1 MNGAFQGVRI
11 GERTEGD
18 KVVPDPL
25 RYSVGDEVSDALTA
39 ADPSIGRVISRVG
52 SVGVQSGPT
61 RFAALARTVIGQQLS
76 EPSASA
82 ITTRV
87 KRDIGLTPE
96 AVVAASDDAMHVA
109 GVSRRKS
116 EYLRGIA
123 QAVVSEELDLDALDT
138 LDDDH
143 VAERLMRV
151 RGVGRWTA
159 QMFLLFA
166 LQRPDVIVL
175 DDMGIR
181 AAAGR
186 MLGIGRAA
194 SAGELAE
201 AAERWRP
208 HRSAATLYLYR
219 DRS

>member
-1 MNGAFQGVRI
+1 VNGAFQGARAA
-11 GERTEGD
+11 GRTERGHF
-18 KVVPDPL
+18 VPDPI

-52 SVGVQSGPT
+52 SVEVQSGPT

-76 EPSASA
+76 ESSASA
-82 ITTRV
+82 IIARV
-87 KRDIGLTPE
+87 ERDIGLSPE
-96 AVVAASDDAMHVA
+96 AVVAASDDTMRIAAVC
-109 GVSRRKS
+109 GCKS

-123 QAVVSEELDLDALDT
+123 QAEVSGELDLDALDT

-143 VAERLMRV
+143 VAERLTRV

-159 QMFLLFA
+159 QMFLLLA
-166 LQRPDVIVL
+166 LRRPDVIVL

-186 MLGIGRAA
+186 MLGLGRSA
-194 SAGELAE
+194 SVSELAE

-208 HRSAATLYLYR
+208 YRSAATLYLYR

>member
-1 MNGAFQGVRI
+1 MGPSQGARAAG
-11 GERTEGD
+11 RTEGGHF
-18 KVVPDPL
+18 VPEPR
-25 RYSVGDEVSDALTA
+25 RYSAGDEVSDALTA

-52 SVGVQSGPT
+52 SVEVQSGPA

-76 EPSASA
+76 ESSASA
-82 ITTRV
+82 IIARV
-87 KRDIGLTPE
+87 ERDIGLSPE
-96 AVVAASDDAMHVA
+96 AVVAASDDAMRVA
-109 GVSRRKS
+109 GVSGRKS
-116 EYLRGIA
+116 AYLRGIA
-123 QAVVSEELDLDALDT
+123 QAVLSGELDLDALDA
-138 LDDDH
+138 LDDDQ
-143 VAERLMRV
+143 VTERLMRM

-166 LQRPDVIVL
+166 LQRPDVVVL
-175 DDMGIR
+175 DDGGIR

-186 MLGIGRAA
+186 MLGLGHSA
-194 SAGELAE
+194 SVSELAE